1 VWLAVSPGS
10 GSDDGTRR
18 LETRRA
24 RGLAALAALDADHR
38 AGRVPASAYEQRRAR
53 LLADL
58 ERVYGALDRGGVPPG
73 GGQGLAA

>member
-1 VWLAVSPGS
+1 MTPGR
-10 GSDDGTRR
+10 GSDDGRRR
-18 LETRRA
+18 LEARRA

-38 AGRVPASAYEQRRAR
+38 AGRVLGGRPTDERRAR

-58 ERVYGALDRGGVPPG
+58 ERVYGALDGGGVPPG

>member
-1 VWLAVSPGS
+1 V
-10 GSDDGTRR
+10 
-18 LETRRA
+18 
-24 RGLAALAALDADHR
+24 ALDADHR
-38 AGRVPASAYEQRRAR
+38 AGRVPTPAYEQRRAR